1 MSNIEDDLKKAI
13 IFKEDERFEDSLIL
27 LEKLYKKNPNN
38 EIKNVLIEVLFAYG
52 AYLNDI
58 YVVDYQKAVE
68 CFKKIIEL
76 DPSNYRAHYNLGIA
90 FTNLEDYDSALD
102 SCNKALAIKPDYKHC
117 YYNIG
122 LIFELKED
130 LKGALEYYEKTL
142 DLDPKFTYGIQAV
155 HHIRELLDSQRREN
169 LQ

>member
-1 MSNIEDDLKKAI
+1 MPNIEDNIKKAI
-13 IFKEDERFEDSLIL
+13 TLMQDEKFEDSLIL
-27 LEKLYKKNPNN
+27 LEKLYRENPNDA
-38 EIKNVLIEVLFAYG
+38 IKNALIKVLFAYG

-68 CFKKIIEL
+68 CFKRIIEL

-90 FTNLEDYDSALD
+90 FTNLGDYDLALD
-102 SCNKALAIKPDYKHC
+102 SCNKALSIKPDYKHC

-130 LKGALEYYEKTL
+130 LEGALEYYEKTL

-155 HHIRELLDSQRREN
+155 HHIRELLDSQRRKN